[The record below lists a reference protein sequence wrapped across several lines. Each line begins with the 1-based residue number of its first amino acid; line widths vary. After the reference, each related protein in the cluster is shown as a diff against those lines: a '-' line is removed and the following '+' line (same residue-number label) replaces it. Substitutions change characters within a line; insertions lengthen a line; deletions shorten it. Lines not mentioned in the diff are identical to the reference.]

1 MDISHLVVYSFADGH
16 LGCFHLLAVVNNT
29 AIHVGVQISLQDPAF
44 SYFGSKLRSVI
55 AGKSIFH
62 FLKNHH
68 AIFHN
73 GCSTLHSHQQCIK
86 ILISPHS
93 CQSLL
98 FFFLS
103 DSCHPNGC
111 EVILH
116 RSFDLHFPS
125 QRRWWHPTPVLLSGK
140 SHGRR
145 SLVGC
150 SPWGR

>member
-44 SYFGSKLRSVI
+44 SYFGSKPRSVI
-55 AGKSIFH
+55 AGKSIFQ

-86 ILISPHS
+86 IPISPHS

-116 RSFDLHFPS
+116 KSFDLHFPS
-125 QRRWWHPTPVLLSGK
+125 RR
-140 SHGRR
+140 R
-145 SLVGC
+145 
-150 SPWGR
+150 